1 MASKIKLYL
10 RLLKAELED
19 LKDDL
24 GLIDERCAA
33 RLGSEEITPYVFKE
47 NDALLKHE
55 MRLIDKLI
63 EIVDGLDESLYNSV
77 EDLEEDLLFKAR
89 GLLSSGEEP
98 EAVELF
104 LSRKLAKVNAYL
116 RSGD

>member
-1 MASKIKLYL
+1 MAAKVKLYL

-24 GLIDERCAA
+24 GLIDERCVA
-33 RLGSEEITPYVFKE
+33 RLQSDEITPYVFKE

-55 MRLIDKLI
+55 IRLIDKII
-63 EIVDGLDESLYNSV
+63 EIVDGLDEAVYKSV
-77 EDLEEDLLFKAR
+77 EDLEEDLIFKAR
-89 GLLSSGEEP
+89 GLLASGEEP
-98 EAVELF
+98 QAVELF
-104 LSRKLAKVNAYL
+104 LARKLSKVNTYL